1 MLEHS
6 IKKNNKEQV
15 LQEYIE
21 IGNPQLVTKGAELGN
36 ELREI
41 FRKNW
46 GLDIKGFLVG
56 WGTKCFKGLS
66 RRIISYIYKTHL
78 KKKKACAY

>member
-1 MLEHS
+1 MVKHS

-15 LQEYIE
+15 LQEYIK
-21 IGNPQLVTKGAELGN
+21 IGNPQLVTKGS

-41 FRKNW
+41 FRKSW
-46 GLDIKGFLVG
+46 GLDIKGFLIG

-66 RRIISYIYKTHL
+66 RRIISYIYKT
-78 KKKKACAY
+78 